1 MRYSSC
7 PMKTITTTEE
17 LAEAVEALS
26 RHDQITVDT
35 EFMRE
40 STFWPILCLVQ
51 MAAPGIEYL
60 VDPLAPD
67 IDLSPFYKLMANEK
81 VLKVFHAA
89 RQDVEIIYHRA
100 GVIPH
105 PIFDTQVAAMVCGYG
120 DSISYDAL
128 VKRTSGADIDKSHR
142 FTDWSRRP
150 LSDKQLAYAL
160 ADVTHLIDAY
170 EVLSTKLEENGRAS
184 WMREEM
190 DVLTS
195 PATYDLHPEMAWK
208 RLKPKTKKARQLA
221 VLIEVAV
228 WRETEAQ
235 RRDLPRGRII
245 KDDAIQEIA
254 THMPSSEDK
263 LSELRTVSKGLARSD
278 MGRGLL
284 AAIKRGT
291 ERDPKTLP
299 EIERRDPPPGWAAAT
314 VDLLKVLLKKISEDE
329 GVAQR
334 IIANSEDL
342 QKLACDDNA
351 DIAALKGWRRELFGE
366 AALKL
371 KRGELALAV
380 EGGRV
385 LTFPRAPSADA
396 VAWSANSER
405 KSNGRRRR

>member
-1 MRYSSC
+1 
-7 PMKTITTTEE
+7 MKTITTTKE
-17 LAEAVEALS
+17 LAEAAEALS
-26 RHDQITVDT
+26 RHEVITVDT

-40 STFWPILCLVQ
+40 STFWPVLCLIQ
-51 MAAPGIEYL
+51 MAAPGIEAL
-60 VDPLAPD
+60 VDPLTD
-67 IDLSPFYKLMANEK
+67 GIDLAPFFKLMADEK

-120 DSISYDAL
+120 DSVSYDAL
-128 VKRTSGADIDKSHR
+128 VRKTTGGEIDKSHR

-160 ADVTHLIDAY
+160 ADVTHLRDVHAILA
-170 EVLSTKLEENGRAS
+170 EKLAKNGRAA

-195 PATYDLHPEMAWK
+195 PATYDLHPETAWK
-208 RLKPKTKKARQLA
+208 RLKPKTKKAKQLA
-221 VLIEVAV
+221 VLVEVAA
-228 WRETEAQ
+228 WREEEAQ
-235 RRDLPRGRII
+235 RRDLPRGRIV

-254 THMPSSEDK
+254 VHMPTSEEK
-263 LSELRTVSKGLARSD
+263 LGELRTISKGLARSD

-284 AAIKRGT
+284 AAIKRGM
-291 ERDPKTLP
+291 ERDPRTLP
-299 EIERRDPPPGWAAAT
+299 SIERREPLPGWAGAT
-314 VDLLKVLLKKISEDE
+314 VDLLKVLLKKISDGE

-342 QKLACDDNA
+342 QKLACDDEA
-351 DIAALKGWRRELFGE
+351 DIPALKGWRRELFGE

-371 KRGELALAV
+371 KRGELGLAV

-385 LTFPRAPSADA
+385 LTFPREPEAPATAKNNAKGGIQSGH
-396 VAWSANSER
+396 R
-405 KSNGRRRR
+405 NG

>member
-221 VLIEVAV
+221 VLIEVAA

-263 LSELRTVSKGLARSD
+263 LSELRT
-278 MGRGLL
+278 
-284 AAIKRGT
+284 AAIRACRRRHRGALRHGPRPAG
-291 ERDPKTLP
+291 RDQARHGARPQ
-299 EIERRDPPPGWAAAT
+299 DAAG
-314 VDLLKVLLKKISEDE
+314 D
-329 GVAQR
+329 
-334 IIANSEDL
+334 
-342 QKLACDDNA
+342 
-351 DIAALKGWRRELFGE
+351 
-366 AALKL
+366 
-371 KRGELALAV
+371 
-380 EGGRV
+380 
-385 LTFPRAPSADA
+385 RAPRPAARLGGGDGRPAESSAQE
-396 VAWSANSER
+396 NQ
-405 KSNGRRRR
+405 RRRRGGAAHHRQ